1 MQAETHKAPP
11 FRRKAGLWRPDFPL
25 GRGRPS
31 LNKGAPSSLQGPR
44 DVIFAA
50 SQRQPLPDLN
60 AAHPSIPEPLRE
72 GADKALAGLRE
83 DESLAPL
90 LEQNE
95 LLTPLNRV
103 LACSPFAARS
113 LTRRPEILRDL
124 LTEGRLA
131 RPLQEGELA
140 QLASE
145 ALDERR
151 QEPSFMRELRW
162 FRHREMCRILWR
174 DLNGLASLEES
185 LGELTGLAEACILF
199 ALDFARGNVSAR
211 HGLPL
216 TADGKL
222 SEMAVIGMGKL
233 GGGELNFSSDIDLIF
248 IYSEDGRTDGPVE
261 VDAVR
266 FHTLV
271 CQQLIRVLNQ
281 RTVDSFV
288 YRVDTRLRPFGN
300 SGPLVIKTSSLENY
314 LARSARDWERYAW
327 VKARVIN
334 PCEMSQALYEEVMRP
349 FVYRRYLDY
358 SVFESLRDMKGKIE
372 REALRKDKVNDIK
385 LGSGGIREI
394 EFITQSM
401 QLVRG
406 GANPDLRG
414 RSLREM
420 LARLGERGF
429 LGPGTSGELDRAYC
443 FLRRLENRLQGMDD
457 RQTQTLPDD
466 EEGRIRLACAMGHS
480 DWDSLAD
487 KTESHREAVA
497 RHFSTIVFR
506 QDDLPEA
513 EAGPP
518 GDLAALWAGDTENAA
533 EVLTAYGFSDPQVA
547 LDSMQTVRQASDYAR
562 MDQTGRKRLDMLIP
576 RLIEAAAKEPEPG
589 LTLARTLKVVASI
602 ARRSAYLALL
612 YENGPARNRLVHVCG
627 LGETLAKQLC
637 SVPALADELLDSRI
651 TRQVMDLEQLEEE
664 LDFRLVRTANESEEL
679 RLAAI
684 NEFKQAAAFRVG
696 VLDLAGGLPL
706 MRVSDLLT
714 GIAELVIDRSLEHV
728 WEELAEQYGSPG
740 FTVDGERSQAGFAVI
755 AYGKL
760 AGLEMGYG
768 SDLDLVFVYDAQ
780 GEDQVTD
787 GRTSIADSDFFFR
800 VARRVISVLTTRS
813 ITGRMYE
820 VDTRLRPSGRSG
832 MLVSSLQALKKY
844 QRESA
849 WTWEHQALLRSR
861 AIAGA
866 AHVREAF
873 EKLRISVLRES
884 VRREDLR
891 DRVIE
896 MRQRMLAEAP
906 RVGKGRF
913 DIKHAR
919 GGLQDIEF
927 IVQYLVLNHAHEH
940 ADLAAWP
947 DNVRQLEALA
957 SHEVLT
963 PEDADVL
970 KRCYL
975 EYREILHHR
984 SLAELP
990 PHAPADEVA
999 GRVETV
1005 SGLWQRYLGA

>member
-1 MQAETHKAPP
+1 M
-11 FRRKAGLWRPDFPL
+11 
-25 GRGRPS
+25 
-31 LNKGAPSSLQGPR
+31 
-44 DVIFAA
+44 
-50 SQRQPLPDLN
+50 N
-60 AAHPSIPEPLRE
+60 AVPESIPELLRE
-72 GADKALAGLRE
+72 SVGKALLSLRE
-83 DESLAPL
+83 DEALAPMLERSEVLAPL
-90 LEQNE
+90 
-95 LLTPLNRV
+95 TRV

-113 LTRRPEILRDL
+113 FTRKPVILKDL
-124 LTEGRLA
+124 LAGDRLA
-131 RPLQEGELA
+131 RPLHEGELT
-140 QLASE
+140 QLAGE
-145 ALDERR
+145 ALAECR

-162 FRHREMCRILWR
+162 FRHREMCRVLWR
-174 DLNGLASLEES
+174 DLNGLSSLEES
-185 LGELTGLAEACILF
+185 LAELTGLADACILS
-199 ALDFARGNVSAR
+199 ALEFARTNVAAR
-211 HGLPL
+211 HGLPR
-216 TADGKL
+216 TADDRP

-248 IYSEDGRTDGPVE
+248 IYSEEGRTGGPVE
-261 VDAVR
+261 IDALR

-334 PCEMSQALYEEVMRP
+334 SCEMSAALYEEVMRP

-358 SVFESLRDMKGKIE
+358 SVFESLRDMKGMIE
-372 REALRKDKVNDIK
+372 REALRKDKANDIK

-394 EFITQSM
+394 EFITQSL

-414 RSLREM
+414 RSLRGM

-429 LGPGTSGELDRAYC
+429 LGPGTSGELDRSYC

-457 RQTQTLPDD
+457 RQTQTLPDG
-466 EEGRIRLACAMGHS
+466 EENRTRLAFAMGHA
-480 DWDSLAD
+480 DWSGLAD

-518 GDLAALWAGDTENAA
+518 GDLAALWAGDTEKAA
-533 EVLTAYGFSDPQVA
+533 EVLKAYGFADPQVA
-547 LDSMQTVRQASDYAR
+547 LDSMQAVHQASDYAR

-589 LTLARTLKVVASI
+589 LTLARTLKVIASI

-612 YENGPARNRLVHVCG
+612 YENGPARDRLVHVCG

-637 SVPALADELLDSRI
+637 SIPALVDELLDARI

-684 NEFKQAAAFRVG
+684 SEFKQAAAFRVG

-740 FTVDGERSQAGFAVI
+740 YTVDGKRSPAGFAVI

-787 GRTSIADSDFFFR
+787 GPASIANPDFFFR

-832 MLVSSLQALKKY
+832 MLVSSLQAFGKY

-873 EKLRISVLRES
+873 EKLRRRILRES
-884 VRREDLR
+884 VRRDDLR
-891 DRVIE
+891 SQVIE
-896 MRQRMLAEAP
+896 MRGRMLAEAP

-940 ADLAAWP
+940 ADLASWP

-957 SHEVLT
+957 RHEVLA
-963 PEDADVL
+963 PEDADAL

-984 SLAELP
+984 ALAERP
-990 PHAPADEVA
+990 PHTTAGEVA
-999 GRVETV
+999 ERAETV
-1005 SGLWQRYLGA
+1005 SGLWQRYLGD

>member
-1 MQAETHKAPP
+1 M
-11 FRRKAGLWRPDFPL
+11 
-25 GRGRPS
+25 S
-31 LNKGAPSSLQGPR
+31 
-44 DVIFAA
+44 AA
-50 SQRQPLPDLN
+50 ATPLPEL
-60 AAHPSIPEPLRE
+60 LRE
-72 GADKALAGLRE
+72 GVNKALAQLRE
-83 DESLAPL
+83 SEALATVLEKDEVLEPL
-90 LEQNE
+90 G
-95 LLTPLNRV
+95 RV

-113 LTRRPEILRDL
+113 FTRRTQILVDL
-124 LTEGRLA
+124 LSGNRLA
-131 RPLQEGELA
+131 RPLEAGELPR
-140 QLASE
+140 LAGE
-145 ALDERR
+145 ALKECR
-151 QEPSFMRELRW
+151 QEPSFMREIRW

-174 DLNGLASLEES
+174 DLNEFSTLEES
-185 LGELTGLAEACILF
+185 LGELTELANACILS
-199 ALDFARGNVSAR
+199 AMEFARANVAVR
-211 HGLPL
+211 HGLPR
-216 TADGKL
+216 TDTDEP

-233 GGGELNFSSDIDLIF
+233 GGRELNFSSDIDLIF
-248 IYSEDGRTDGPVE
+248 IYSEDGRSDGPVPI
-261 VDAVR
+261 DALR

-271 CQQLIRVLNQ
+271 CQQMIRVLNQ

-300 SGPLVIKTSSLENY
+300 SGPLVIKMSSLESY

-327 VKARVIN
+327 IKARVIN
-334 PCEMSQALYEEVMRP
+334 PCEMSQSLYEEVMRP

-372 REALRKDKVNDIK
+372 REALRKDKAADIK

-414 RSLREM
+414 RGLREM
-420 LARLGERGF
+420 VARLGARGF
-429 LGPGTSGELDRAYC
+429 LSPGTAVELDQSYC

-457 RQTQTLPDD
+457 RQTQSLPDD
-466 EEGRIRLACAMGHS
+466 EEGRTRLTLAMNHA
-480 DWDSLAD
+480 DWEDLAEE
-487 KTESHREAVA
+487 TASFRESVA
-497 RHFSTIVFR
+497 RHFSAIVFR
-506 QDDLPEA
+506 QNDLPEA

-518 GDLAALWAGDTENAA
+518 DDLLAVWAGESESAA
-533 EVLTAYGFSDPQVA
+533 ETLEAYGFPDPEVA
-547 LDSMQTVRQASDYAR
+547 LESMKAVHQASDYAR

-576 RLIEAAAKEPEPG
+576 RLIEAAAKESEPG
-589 LTLARTLKVVASI
+589 HALARTLKVIAAI

-612 YENGPARNRLVHVCG
+612 YENAAARDRLVHVCG

-637 SVPALADELLDSRI
+637 SYPGLVDELLDARI
-651 TRQVMDLEQLEEE
+651 TEQVMDLDQLEEE
-664 LDFRLVRTANESEEL
+664 LDFRLVRTANEAEEL

-684 NEFKQAAAFRVG
+684 SEFKQAAAFRVG

-706 MRVSDLLT
+706 MRVSDFLT

-728 WEELAEQYGSPG
+728 WEELVGQYGSPG
-740 FTVDGERSQAGFAVI
+740 YTVEGDRKLAGFAVI

-760 AGLEMGYG
+760 AGLEMSYS
-768 SDLDLVFVYDAQ
+768 SDLDLVFVYDSQ

-787 GRTSIADSDFFFR
+787 GPKSIANSDFFFR
-800 VARRVISVLTTRS
+800 VARRVISILTTRS

-832 MLVSSLQALKKY
+832 MLVSSLDALRTY

-866 AHVREAF
+866 AHVREGF
-873 EKLRISVLRES
+873 EELRMDTLRKR

-891 DRVIE
+891 TQVIE
-896 MRQRMLAEAP
+896 MRRRMRAEAP
-906 RVGKGRF
+906 RVAEGRF

-940 ADLAAWP
+940 AELAAWP
-947 DNVRQLEALA
+947 DNVRQLEELA
-957 SHEVLT
+957 SYGVLSQ
-963 PEDADVL
+963 EDSDTL

-975 EYREILHHR
+975 ELREILHHR
-984 SLAELP
+984 ALAERP
-990 PHAPADEVA
+990 SHAPAEEMAVRA
-999 GRVETV
+999 SAV
-1005 SGLWQRYLGA
+1005 SALWQRYLGE

>member
-1 MQAETHKAPP
+1 MNTALET
-11 FRRKAGLWRPDFPL
+11 
-25 GRGRPS
+25 
-31 LNKGAPSSLQGPR
+31 
-44 DVIFAA
+44 I
-50 SQRQPLPDLN
+50 PDLLN
-60 AAHPSIPEPLRE
+60 ENVR
-72 GADKALAGLRE
+72 KALAALRE
-83 DESLAPL
+83 NDALAPML
-90 LEQNE
+90 DQSE
-95 LLTPLNRV
+95 LPTPLTRM

-113 LTRRPEILRDL
+113 FTRRPEVLIHL
-124 LTEGRLA
+124 LAGDRLT
-131 RPLQEGELA
+131 RPLADGELA
-140 QLASE
+140 RLATE
-145 ALDERR
+145 AMAGHR
-151 QEPSFMRELRW
+151 QEPAFMRELRW

-174 DLNGLASLEES
+174 DLNGLSPLEES
-185 LGELTGLAEACILF
+185 LAELSELADACILS
-199 ALDFARGNVSAR
+199 ALEFARSNVAAR
-211 HGLPL
+211 HGLPR
-216 TADGKL
+216 TAAGEP

-248 IYSEDGRTDGPVE
+248 VYSEDGRTNGSVE
-261 VDAVR
+261 IDASR

-300 SGPLVIKTSSLENY
+300 SGPLVIKTTSLESY

-334 PCEMSQALYEEVMRP
+334 PCRMSEALYEEILRP

-372 REALRKDKVNDIK
+372 REALRKDKANDIK

-414 RSLREM
+414 RGLRGM

-429 LGPGTSGELDRAYC
+429 LAPGASGELDEAYC
-443 FLRRLENRLQGMDD
+443 FLRLLENRLQGMDD

-466 EEGRIRLACAMGHS
+466 EEDRTRLSFAMGHA
-480 DWDSLAD
+480 DWGRLAEEI
-487 KTESHREAVA
+487 TARRAAVA
-497 RHFSTIVFR
+497 RHFSAIVFR
-506 QDDLPEA
+506 PDDLPEA
-513 EAGPP
+513 ESGPP
-518 GDLAALWAGDTENAA
+518 DDLTALWTGDGENAG
-533 EVLTAYGFSDPQVA
+533 ETLKAYGFSDPEVA
-547 LDSMQTVRQASDYAR
+547 LDSIQAVHQASDYAR
-562 MDQTGRKRLDMLIP
+562 LDQIGRKRLDMLIP
-576 RLIEAAAKEPEPG
+576 RLIEAAAREPEPG
-589 LTLARTLKVVASI
+589 LTLARTLKVIAAI

-612 YENGPARNRLVHVCG
+612 YENATARNRLVHVCG
-627 LGETLAKQLC
+627 LGETLARQLC
-637 SVPALADELLDSRI
+637 SVPALVDELLDERI
-651 TRQVMDLEQLEEE
+651 TQQVKDPEQLEEE
-664 LDFRLVRTANESEEL
+664 LDFRLVRTATESEEL
-679 RLAAI
+679 QLAAVS
-684 NEFKQAAAFRVG
+684 EFKQAAAFRVG

-714 GIAELVIDRSLEHV
+714 RIAELVIGRSLEHV
-728 WEELAEQYGSPG
+728 WEQLVEQYGSPG
-740 FTVDGERSQAGFAVI
+740 FTVGGERSAAGFAVI

-768 SDLDLVFVYDAQ
+768 SDLDLVFVYEAQ

-787 GRTSIADSDFFFR
+787 GATRIANPDFFFR

-832 MLVSSLQALKKY
+832 MLVSSLEALEKY

-866 AHVREAF
+866 ARVREAF
-873 EKLRISVLRES
+873 EKLRMTILRES
-884 VRREDLR
+884 VRRDDLR
-891 DRVIE
+891 DQVIE
-896 MRQRMLAEAP
+896 MRQRMLSEAP
-906 RVGKGRF
+906 AVGKGRF

-940 ADLAAWP
+940 ADLAGWP

-957 SHEVLT
+957 RHEVM
-963 PEDADVL
+963 PQEDADAL
-970 KRCYL
+970 KQCYL
-975 EYREILHHR
+975 EYREIQHHR
-984 SLAELP
+984 SLAERP
-990 PHAPADEVA
+990 PHMPADEVA
-999 GRVETV
+999 ERAETV
-1005 SGLWQRYLGA
+1005 LHLWQRYLGE

>member
-1 MQAETHKAPP
+1 MNAEAIPAPE
-11 FRRKAGLWRPDFPL
+11 L
-25 GRGRPS
+25 
-31 LNKGAPSSLQGPR
+31 
-44 DVIFAA
+44 
-50 SQRQPLPDLN
+50 
-60 AAHPSIPEPLRE
+60 LRE
-72 GADKALAGLRE
+72 SVDKALAGLRE
-83 DESLAPL
+83 DEALAPRLEQSEVLAPL
-90 LEQNE
+90 
-95 LLTPLNRV
+95 TRV
-103 LACSPFAARS
+103 LACSPFAVRS
-113 LTRRPEILRDL
+113 FTRKPEILKDL
-124 LTEGRLA
+124 LTGDRLA
-131 RPLQEGELA
+131 RPLHEGELT
-140 QLASE
+140 QLAAD
-145 ALDERR
+145 ALGECR

-162 FRHREMCRILWR
+162 FRHREMCRVLWR
-174 DLNGLASLEES
+174 DLNGLSSLEES
-185 LGELTGLAEACILF
+185 LAELTALADACILS
-199 ALDFARGNVSAR
+199 ALEFARSNVAAR
-211 HGLPL
+211 HGLPR
-216 TADGKL
+216 TTDDEP

-261 VDAVR
+261 IDALR

-300 SGPLVIKTSSLENY
+300 SGPLVIKSSSLESY

-334 PCEMSQALYEEVMRP
+334 PCEMSGALYEEVMRP

-358 SVFESLRDMKGKIE
+358 SVFESLRDMKNKIE
-372 REALRKDKVNDIK
+372 REALRKDKASDIK
-385 LGSGGIREI
+385 LGRGGIREI

-429 LGPGTSGELDRAYC
+429 LGPGTSAGLDRSYC

-457 RQTQTLPDD
+457 RQTQSLPDD
-466 EEGRIRLACAMGHS
+466 EEGRTRLAFAMGHS
-480 DWDSLAD
+480 DWNSLAE
-487 KTESHREAVA
+487 KTDSHRAGVSG
-497 RHFSTIVFR
+497 HFSAIVFR

-533 EVLTAYGFSDPQVA
+533 EVLKAYGFSDPQVA
-547 LDSMQTVRQASDYAR
+547 LDSMEAVHQASDYAR

-589 LTLARTLKVVASI
+589 LTLARTLKVIAAI

-612 YENGPARNRLVHVCG
+612 YENGPARDRLVHVCG

-637 SVPALADELLDSRI
+637 SVPALVDELLDARI
-651 TRQVMDLEQLEEE
+651 TEQVMDLEQLEEE

-679 RLAAI
+679 RLTAI

-728 WEELAEQYGSPG
+728 WEELVEQYGSPG
-740 FTVDGERSQAGFAVI
+740 HTVNGERRPAGFAVI

-787 GRTSIADSDFFFR
+787 GPTSIANPDFFFR

-832 MLVSSLQALKKY
+832 MLVSSLQAFDRY

-873 EKLRISVLRES
+873 EKLRMSVLRES
-884 VRREDLR
+884 VRRDDLR
-891 DRVIE
+891 HDVIE
-896 MRQRMLAEAP
+896 MRRRMLAEAP

-927 IVQYLVLNHAHEH
+927 IVQYLVLNHAQEH
-940 ADLAAWP
+940 ADLASWP

-957 SHEVLT
+957 THRVLAQ
-963 PEDADVL
+963 EDADAL
-970 KRCYL
+970 TRCYL

-984 SLAELP
+984 SLAERP
-990 PHAPADEVA
+990 PHTPAGEVA
-999 GRVETV
+999 ERAETV
-1005 SGLWQRYLGA
+1005 SGLWQRYLGE

>member
-1 MQAETHKAPP
+1 MNSEAIPAPE
-11 FRRKAGLWRPDFPL
+11 L
-25 GRGRPS
+25 
-31 LNKGAPSSLQGPR
+31 
-44 DVIFAA
+44 
-50 SQRQPLPDLN
+50 
-60 AAHPSIPEPLRE
+60 LRE
-72 GADKALAGLRE
+72 SADKALAGLRE
-83 DESLAPL
+83 DNALAPMLEQSALLAPL
-90 LEQNE
+90 
-95 LLTPLNRV
+95 TRI
-103 LACSPFAARS
+103 LACSPFAVRS
-113 LTRRPEILRDL
+113 FTRKPAILKDL
-124 LTEGRLA
+124 LTGDRLA
-131 RPLQEGELA
+131 RPLHEGELT
-140 QLASE
+140 QLAGE
-145 ALDERR
+145 ALGECR

-162 FRHREMCRILWR
+162 FRHREMCRVLWR
-174 DLNGLASLEES
+174 DLNGLSSLEES
-185 LGELTGLAEACILF
+185 LAELTGLANTCILS
-199 ALDFARGNVSAR
+199 ALEFARSNVAAR
-211 HGLPL
+211 HGLPR
-216 TADGKL
+216 TAGDEP
-222 SEMAVIGMGKL
+222 SEMAVVGMGKL

-261 VDAVR
+261 IDALR

-300 SGPLVIKTSSLENY
+300 SGPLVIKTSSLESY

-334 PCEMSQALYEEVMRP
+334 PCEMSGALYEEVTRP

-372 REALRKDKVNDIK
+372 REALRKDKASDIK
-385 LGSGGIREI
+385 LGRGGIREI

-429 LGPGTSGELDRAYC
+429 LGPGTSAELDRSYC

-466 EEGRIRLACAMGHS
+466 EENRTRLAFAMGHS
-480 DWDSLAD
+480 DWNSLAE
-487 KTESHREAVA
+487 KTDSHRAAVA
-497 RHFSTIVFR
+497 RHFSAIVFR

-533 EVLTAYGFSDPQVA
+533 EVLKAYGFSDPQVA
-547 LDSMQTVRQASDYAR
+547 LDSMQVVHQASDYAR

-576 RLIEAAAKEPEPG
+576 RLLEAAAKEPDPG
-589 LTLARTLKVVASI
+589 LTLARTLKVIASI

-612 YENGPARNRLVHVCG
+612 YENGPARDRLVHVCG

-637 SVPALADELLDSRI
+637 SVPALVDELLDARI
-651 TRQVMDLEQLEEE
+651 TQQVMDLEQLEEE

-684 NEFKQAAAFRVG
+684 SEFKQAAAFRVG

-728 WEELAEQYGSPG
+728 WEELAEQHGSPG
-740 FTVDGERSQAGFAVI
+740 YTVDGARRPAGFAVI

-768 SDLDLVFVYDAQ
+768 SDLDLVFVYDAE
-780 GEDQVTD
+780 GENQVTD
-787 GRTSIADSDFFFR
+787 GVTSIANSDFFFR

-832 MLVSSLQALKKY
+832 MLVSSLQALDKY

-866 AHVREAF
+866 PHVREAF
-873 EKLRISVLRES
+873 EKLRMSVLRES
-884 VRREDLR
+884 VRRDDLR
-891 DRVIE
+891 DQVIE

-906 RVGKGRF
+906 SVGKGRF

-940 ADLAAWP
+940 PDLAAWP

-957 SHEVLT
+957 RHEVLAR
-963 PEDADVL
+963 EDAEVL
-970 KRCYL
+970 TRCYL

-984 SLAELP
+984 ALAERP
-990 PHAPADEVA
+990 PHTPAGEVA
-999 GRVETV
+999 ERAETV
-1005 SGLWQRYLGA
+1005 SGLWRRYLGE

>member
-1 MQAETHKAPP
+1 MCRAGWHAVVPTMAASSSPEIPFAP
-11 FRRKAGLWRPDFPL
+11 ATCCDVILAA
-25 GRGRPS
+25 
-31 LNKGAPSSLQGPR
+31 LNKVQKIH
-44 DVIFAA
+44 VNAA
-50 SQRQPLPDLN
+50 DRPLPDL
-60 AAHPSIPEPLRE
+60 LRD
-72 GADKALAGLRE
+72 GTNKALAQLRE
-83 DESLAPL
+83 NDGLAHILGHEDMLAPL
-90 LEQNE
+90 
-95 LLTPLNRV
+95 TRV

-113 LTRRPEILRDL
+113 FTRKPEILMDL
-124 LTEGRLA
+124 VSGDRLA
-131 RPLQEGELA
+131 RTMPPDEFLGLA
-140 QLASE
+140 AA
-145 ALDERR
+145 ALRDCR

-162 FRHREMCRILWR
+162 FRHREMCRVLWR
-174 DLNGLASLEES
+174 DLNGLSSLEES
-185 LGELTGLAEACILF
+185 LAELTELANACILS
-199 ALDFARGNVSAR
+199 ALEFARTNVAAR
-211 HGLPL
+211 HGLPY
-216 TADGKL
+216 TPSGDP

-248 IYSEDGRTDGPVE
+248 VYSEEGRTDGSVE
-261 VDAVR
+261 IDALR

-300 SGPLVIKTSSLENY
+300 SGPLVIKVSSLESY

-334 PCEMSQALYEEVMRP
+334 PAEMNESLYEEVTRP

-372 REALRKDKVNDIK
+372 REALRKDKASDIK
-385 LGSGGIREI
+385 LGRGGIREI

-429 LGPGTSGELDRAYC
+429 LGPGTSGELDRSYC

-466 EEGRIRLACAMGHS
+466 EEGRARLAFAMGHA
-480 DWDSLAD
+480 DWDGLAE
-487 KTESHREAVA
+487 KTDSHRETVA
-497 RHFSTIVFR
+497 RHFSAIVFR
-506 QDDLPEA
+506 QADLPEA
-513 EAGPP
+513 EEGPP
-518 GDLAALWAGDTENAA
+518 GDLLAVWAGETENAA
-533 EVLTAYGFSDPQVA
+533 DILRAYGFSDPEVA
-547 LDSMQTVRQASDYAR
+547 LESMQAVHKASDYAR
-562 MDQTGRKRLDMLIP
+562 MDQTGRKRLDLLIP
-576 RLIEAAAKEPEPG
+576 RLIEAAAREPEPG
-589 LTLARTLKVVASI
+589 PTLSRTLKVIAAI

-612 YENGPARNRLVHVCG
+612 YENARARDRLVHVCG
-627 LGETLAKQLC
+627 LGESLAKQLC
-637 SVPALADELLDSRI
+637 SVPGLVDELLDARI
-651 TRQVMDLEQLEEE
+651 TEQVMDLDQLEEE

-684 NEFKQAAAFRVG
+684 SEFKQAAAFRVG
-696 VLDLAGGLPL
+696 VLDLAGGLRL

-728 WEELAEQYGSPG
+728 WEELVEQHGSPG
-740 FTVDGERSQAGFAVI
+740 YSLEGERRSAGFAVI

-780 GEDQVTD
+780 GDDQVTD
-787 GRTSIADSDFFFR
+787 GANGIANPDFFFR
-800 VARRVISVLTTRS
+800 VARRVITVLTTRS

-832 MLVSSLQALKKY
+832 MLVSSLQALENY

-866 AHVREAF
+866 APVREGF
-873 EKLRISVLRES
+873 EKLRMSILREA
-884 VRREDLR
+884 VRRDDLR
-891 DRVIE
+891 KQVIE
-896 MRQRMLAEAP
+896 MRRRMLAEAP
-906 RVGKGRF
+906 GVGKGRF

-957 SHEVLT
+957 DHEVLT
-963 PEDADVL
+963 REDSNAL
-970 KRCYL
+970 AQCYL
-975 EYREILHHR
+975 EYREVLHHR
-984 SLAELP
+984 ALAEQQ
-990 PHAPADEVA
+990 PHVPFTDMAERA
-999 GRVETV
+999 ETV
-1005 SGLWQRYLGA
+1005 RTLWQKYLGS

>member
-1 MQAETHKAPP
+1 
-11 FRRKAGLWRPDFPL
+11 
-25 GRGRPS
+25 
-31 LNKGAPSSLQGPR
+31 
-44 DVIFAA
+44 V
-50 SQRQPLPDLN
+50 N
-60 AAHPSIPEPLRE
+60 AAKLPVPGLLRE
-72 GADKALAGLRE
+72 SADKTLAALRE
-83 DESLAPL
+83 DEALAPRLEQSELLAPL
-90 LEQNE
+90 
-95 LLTPLNRV
+95 TRV
-103 LACSPFAARS
+103 LACSPFASRS
-113 LTRRPEILRDL
+113 FTRRPEILDHL
-124 LTEGRLA
+124 LSEDRLA
-131 RPLQEGELA
+131 RPLEAGELA
-140 QLASE
+140 RLAGE
-145 ALDERR
+145 ALSEFR

-174 DLNGLASLEES
+174 DLNGLGSLEES
-185 LGELTGLAEACILF
+185 LEELSELAEACILA
-199 ALDFARGNVSAR
+199 ALEFARANVAER

-216 TADGKL
+216 TAEDEP

-248 IYSEDGRTDGPVE
+248 VYSEDGRTDGSVSI
-261 VDAVR
+261 DALR

-271 CQQLIRVLNQ
+271 CQQLIRALNQ

-300 SGPLVIKTSSLENY
+300 SGPLVIKTSSLESY

-334 PCEMSQALYEEVMRP
+334 PCGMSEALYEEIMRP

-372 REALRKDKVNDIK
+372 REALRKDKANDIK
-385 LGSGGIREI
+385 LGRGGIREI

-414 RSLREM
+414 RSLRGM

-429 LGPGTSGELDRAYC
+429 LGPGTSGELDRSYC

-457 RQTQTLPDD
+457 RQTQELPDD
-466 EEGRIRLACAMGHS
+466 DEGRVRLAFAMGHS
-480 DWDSLAD
+480 DWDSLAE
-487 KTESHREAVA
+487 KTDSHRETVA

-506 QDDLPEA
+506 PDDLPEA
-513 EAGPP
+513 ESGPP
-518 GDLAALWAGDTENAA
+518 GDLAAVWTGDAENAD
-533 EVLTAYGFSDPQVA
+533 EVLKAYGFPDPQVA
-547 LDSMQTVRQASDYAR
+547 LDSMQTVHQASDYAR
-562 MDQTGRKRLDMLIP
+562 LDQTGRKRLDLLIP
-576 RLIEAAAKEPEPG
+576 RLIEAASREPEPG
-589 LTLARTLKVVASI
+589 LTLARTLKVIAAI

-612 YENGPARNRLVHVCG
+612 YENGPARDRLVHVCG

-637 SVPALADELLDSRI
+637 SVPALVDELLDARI
-651 TRQVMDLEQLEEE
+651 TQQVMDLEQLEEE

-684 NEFKQAAAFRVG
+684 SEFKQAAAFRVG

-728 WEELAEQYGSPG
+728 WEELAEQHGSPG
-740 FTVDGERSQAGFAVI
+740 YTVDGERKPAGFAVI

-787 GRTSIADSDFFFR
+787 GPTSIANSDFFFR

-832 MLVSSLQALKKY
+832 MLVSSLQALDKY

-873 EKLRISVLRES
+873 EKLRVSVLCES
-884 VRREDLR
+884 VRHDDLR
-891 DRVIE
+891 DQVIE
-896 MRQRMLAEAP
+896 MRRRMLGEAP
-906 RVGKGRF
+906 VVGKGRF

-940 ADLAAWP
+940 PDLVAWP
-947 DNVRQLEALA
+947 DNVRQLETLA
-957 SHEVLT
+957 RHEVLA

-970 KRCYL
+970 TRCYL

-984 SLAELP
+984 ALAERP
-990 PHAPADEVA
+990 PHTPAGEVA
-999 GRVETV
+999 ERAETV
-1005 SGLWQRYLGA
+1005 SGLWRRYLGE

>member
-1 MQAETHKAPP
+1 M
-11 FRRKAGLWRPDFPL
+11 
-25 GRGRPS
+25 
-31 LNKGAPSSLQGPR
+31 
-44 DVIFAA
+44 
-50 SQRQPLPDLN
+50 
-60 AAHPSIPEPLRE
+60 RE
-72 GADKALAGLRE
+72 GAGKALAGLRE
-83 DESLAPL
+83 DGTLAPMLEQDELLAPL
-90 LEQNE
+90 
-95 LLTPLNRV
+95 TRV
-103 LACSPFAARS
+103 LACSPFAVRSFARKPQM
-113 LTRRPEILRDL
+113 LKDL
-124 LTEGRLA
+124 LTGDRLA
-131 RPLQEGELA
+131 RPLADGELPR
-140 QLASE
+140 LTGT
-145 ALDERR
+145 ALGEFR

-174 DLNGLASLEES
+174 DLNGLSSLEES
-185 LGELTGLAEACILF
+185 LAELTGLAEACILS
-199 ALDFARGNVSAR
+199 ALEFARANVAAR
-211 HGLPL
+211 HGLPR
-216 TADGKL
+216 TAADEA

-248 IYSEDGRTDGPVE
+248 IYSEDGRTDGPVPI
-261 VDAVR
+261 DALR

-300 SGPLVIKTSSLENY
+300 SGPLVIKASSLESY

-334 PCEMSQALYEEVMRP
+334 SCEMNEALYEEIMRP

-372 REALRKDKVNDIK
+372 REALRKDKANDIK

-394 EFITQSM
+394 EFIAQSM

-414 RSLREM
+414 RNLREM

-429 LGPGTSGELDRAYC
+429 LGPGTSGELDRSYC

-457 RQTQTLPDD
+457 RQTQALPD
-466 EEGRIRLACAMGHS
+466 EEEDRSRLAFAMGHS
-480 DWDSLAD
+480 DWDSLAE
-487 KTESHREAVA
+487 KTDSHREIVA

-506 QDDLPEA
+506 RDDLPEA

-518 GDLAALWAGDTENAA
+518 GDLAALWAGDTENAG
-533 EVLTAYGFSDPQVA
+533 EILDAYGFSDPQVA
-547 LDSMQTVRQASDYAR
+547 LDSMQAVRQAADYAR
-562 MDQTGRKRLDMLIP
+562 LDQTGRKRLDMLIP

-589 LTLARTLKVVASI
+589 LTLARTLKVIASI

-612 YENGPARNRLVHVCG
+612 YENGPARDRLVHVCG
-627 LGETLAKQLC
+627 LGETLAKQLR
-637 SVPALADELLDSRI
+637 SAPALVDELLDARI
-651 TRQVMDLEQLEEE
+651 TQQVMDLEQLEQE

-684 NEFKQAAAFRVG
+684 NEFKQAAAFQVG

-728 WEELAEQYGSPG
+728 WEELVEQYGSPG
-740 FTVDGERSQAGFAVI
+740 YTVAGERSPAGFAII

-768 SDLDLVFVYDAQ
+768 SDLDLVFVYDAR
-780 GEDQVTD
+780 GDDQVTD
-787 GRTSIADSDFFFR
+787 GQTSIANPDFFFR

-832 MLVSSLQALKKY
+832 MLVSSLQAFDKY

-873 EKLRISVLRES
+873 EKLRKSVLRES
-884 VRREDLR
+884 IRRDDLR
-891 DRVIE
+891 DQVIE

-927 IVQYLVLNHAHEH
+927 IVQYLVLNYAHEY
-940 ADLAAWP
+940 ADLASWP

-957 SHEVLT
+957 RHEVLA
-963 PEDADVL
+963 PEDADAL

-984 SLAELP
+984 SLAERP
-990 PHAPADEVA
+990 PHTPAAEVA
-999 GRVETV
+999 GRAEMV
-1005 SGLWQRYLGA
+1005 SRLWQRYLGK

>member
-1 MQAETHKAPP
+1 MNAEATPAP
-11 FRRKAGLWRPDFPL
+11 K
-25 GRGRPS
+25 
-31 LNKGAPSSLQGPR
+31 Q
-44 DVIFAA
+44 
-50 SQRQPLPDLN
+50 
-60 AAHPSIPEPLRE
+60 LRE
-72 GADKALAGLRE
+72 SVDKALAGLRE
-83 DESLAPL
+83 DEALAPELEQSEALAPL
-90 LEQNE
+90 
-95 LLTPLNRV
+95 TRV
-103 LACSPFAARS
+103 LACSPFAVRS
-113 LTRRPEILRDL
+113 FTRKPEILKDL
-124 LTEGRLA
+124 LIGNRLA
-131 RPLQEGELA
+131 RPLREGELT
-140 QLASE
+140 QLAGK
-145 ALDERR
+145 ALGECR

-174 DLNGLASLEES
+174 DLNGLSSLEES
-185 LGELTGLAEACILF
+185 LAELTALADTCILS
-199 ALDFARGNVSAR
+199 ALEFARSNVAAR
-211 HGLPL
+211 HGLPR
-216 TADGKL
+216 TEDDEP

-261 VDAVR
+261 IDALR

-300 SGPLVIKTSSLENY
+300 SGPLVIKSSSLESY

-334 PCEMSQALYEEVMRP
+334 PCEMSGALYEEVMRP

-358 SVFESLRDMKGKIE
+358 SVFESLRDMKNKIE
-372 REALRKDKVNDIK
+372 REALRKDKASDIK

-429 LGPGTSGELDRAYC
+429 LGPGTSAELDRSYC

-457 RQTQTLPDD
+457 RQTQSLPDD
-466 EEGRIRLACAMGHS
+466 EEGRTRLAFAMGHS
-480 DWDSLAD
+480 DWNSLAE
-487 KTESHREAVA
+487 KTDSHRGAVA
-497 RHFSTIVFR
+497 GHFSAIVFR
-506 QDDLPEA
+506 PDDLPEA

-518 GDLAALWAGDTENAA
+518 EDLVALWAGDTENAA
-533 EVLTAYGFSDPQVA
+533 EVLEAYGFSDPQVA
-547 LDSMQTVRQASDYAR
+547 LDSMQAVHQASDYAR

-589 LTLARTLKVVASI
+589 LTLDRTLKVIASI

-612 YENGPARNRLVHVCG
+612 YENGPARDRLVHVCG

-637 SVPALADELLDSRI
+637 SVPALVDELLDARI
-651 TRQVMDLEQLEEE
+651 TQQVMDLEQLEEE

-740 FTVDGERSQAGFAVI
+740 YTVDGERSPAGFAVI

-787 GRTSIADSDFFFR
+787 GLTSIANPDFFFR

-832 MLVSSLQALKKY
+832 MLVSSLQAFDRY

-866 AHVREAF
+866 VHVREAF
-873 EKLRISVLRES
+873 EKLRMSVLRES
-884 VRREDLR
+884 VRRDDLR
-891 DRVIE
+891 GDVIE
-896 MRQRMLAEAP
+896 MRRRMLAEAP

-940 ADLAAWP
+940 ADLASWP

-957 SHEVLT
+957 THQVLAQ
-963 PEDADVL
+963 EDADDL
-970 KRCYL
+970 TRCYL

-984 SLAELP
+984 ALAERP
-990 PHAPADEVA
+990 PHTPAGEVA
-999 GRVETV
+999 ERVETV
-1005 SGLWQRYLGA
+1005 SGVWQRHLGE

>member
-1 MQAETHKAPP
+1 MNA
-11 FRRKAGLWRPDFPL
+11 
-25 GRGRPS
+25 
-31 LNKGAPSSLQGPR
+31 
-44 DVIFAA
+44 V
-50 SQRQPLPDLN
+50 PLP
-60 AAHPSIPEPLRE
+60 IPELLLE
-72 GADKALAGLRE
+72 SVNKALAALRE
-83 DESLAPL
+83 DEALAPL
-90 LEQNE
+90 LERE
-95 LLTPLNRV
+95 EVVEALSRV

-113 LTRRPEILRDL
+113 FTRRPEILASL
-124 LTEGRLA
+124 LAGDRLA
-131 RPLQEGELA
+131 RPLQDGELA
-140 QLASE
+140 GLAQE
-145 ALDERR
+145 ALAECR
-151 QEPSFMRELRW
+151 QEPAFMRELRW

-174 DLNGLASLEES
+174 DLSGLSSLEES
-185 LGELTGLAEACILF
+185 LAELSGLAEACIL
-199 ALDFARGNVSAR
+199 ATLEFARTNVAAR

-216 TADGKL
+216 TDEGEP

-248 IYSEDGRTDGPVE
+248 VYSEDGRSDGAVPI
-261 VDAVR
+261 DAIR

-334 PCEMSQALYEEVMRP
+334 PGEMNEALYEEIMRP
-349 FVYRRYLDY
+349 FTYRRYLDY
-358 SVFESLRDMKGKIE
+358 SVFEGLRDMKGKIE
-372 REALRKDKVNDIK
+372 REALRKDKANDIK
-385 LGSGGIREI
+385 LGRGGIREI

-414 RSLREM
+414 RSLRGM
-420 LARLGERGF
+420 LARLAERGF
-429 LGPGTSGELDRAYC
+429 LGPGMASELDQSYC

-457 RQTQTLPDD
+457 RQTQDLPDD
-466 EEGRIRLACAMGHS
+466 EESRTRLAFAMGHS
-480 DWDSLAD
+480 DWTSLAEQTD
-487 KTESHREAVA
+487 SHREGVA
-497 RHFSTIVFR
+497 RHFSAIVFR
-506 QDDLPEA
+506 PDDLPQA

-518 GDLAALWAGDTENAA
+518 EDLAALWTGDAENAA
-533 EVLTAYGFSDPQVA
+533 EVLKANGFSDPEVA
-547 LDSMQTVRQASDYAR
+547 LDSMQTVRQASDYSR
-562 MDQTGRKRLDMLIP
+562 LDQTGRKRLDLLIP

-612 YENGPARNRLVHVCG
+612 YENASARDRLVHVCG
-627 LGETLAKQLC
+627 LGETLARQLC
-637 SVPALADELLDSRI
+637 SVPGLVDELLDPHLAQ
-651 TRQVMDLEQLEEE
+651 QVMDLEQLEQE

-679 RLAAI
+679 QLAAI
-684 NEFKQAAAFRVG
+684 SEFKQAAAFRVG
-696 VLDLAGGLPL
+696 VLDLAGELPL

-714 GIAELVIDRSLEHV
+714 GIAELVISRSLEQV
-728 WEELAEQYGSPG
+728 WEELAQEYGSPG
-740 FTVDGERSQAGFAVI
+740 FIVDGERRPAGFAII

-780 GEDQVTD
+780 GQDQITD
-787 GRTSIADSDFFFR
+787 GPAALDNSDFFFR

-832 MLVSSLQALKKY
+832 MLVSSLQALDKY

-873 EKLRISVLRES
+873 EALRLKVLRES

-891 DRVIE
+891 DQVIE
-896 MRQRMLAEAP
+896 MRNRMLAEAP

-927 IVQYLVLNHAHEH
+927 IVQYLVLNHAREH
-940 ADLAAWP
+940 PDLAAFP

-957 SHEVLT
+957 RHKVL
-963 PEDADVL
+963 PGEDANTLTRV
-970 KRCYL
+970 YL
-975 EYREILHHR
+975 EFRELLHHR
-984 SLAELP
+984 ALAERP
-990 PHAPADEVA
+990 PHIPAEEATDRAQQVTA
-999 GRVETV
+999 
-1005 SGLWQRYLGA
+1005 LWQRHLAP

>member
-1 MQAETHKAPP
+1 MNTAAEST
-11 FRRKAGLWRPDFPL
+11 
-25 GRGRPS
+25 
-31 LNKGAPSSLQGPR
+31 
-44 DVIFAA
+44 
-50 SQRQPLPDLN
+50 
-60 AAHPSIPEPLRE
+60 PELVRE
-72 GADKALAGLRE
+72 SADKALAGLRE
-83 DESLAPL
+83 DESLAPML
-90 LEQNE
+90 VRNE
-95 LLTPLNRV
+95 LLAPLTRV
-103 LACSPFAARS
+103 LACSPFAVRSFARK
-113 LTRRPEILRDL
+113 PEILKDL
-124 LTEGRLA
+124 LSGDRLA
-131 RPLQEGELA
+131 RPLDEGELT
-140 QLASE
+140 QLAGD
-145 ALDERR
+145 ALDDCR

-174 DLNGLASLEES
+174 DLNGLSSLEES
-185 LGELTGLAEACILF
+185 LAELTALADACILS
-199 ALDFARGNVSAR
+199 ALEFARSNVAAR
-211 HGLPL
+211 HGLPR
-216 TADGKL
+216 TADDEP

-261 VDAVR
+261 IDAVR

-300 SGPLVIKTSSLENY
+300 SGPLVIKTSSLESY

-334 PCEMSQALYEEVMRP
+334 RCEMSGTLYEEVMRP

-358 SVFESLRDMKGKIE
+358 SVFESLRDMKNKIE
-372 REALRKDKVNDIK
+372 REALRKDKANDIK
-385 LGSGGIREI
+385 LGRGGIREI

-429 LGPGTSGELDRAYC
+429 LGPGTSGELDQSYC

-457 RQTQTLPDD
+457 RQTQALPDD
-466 EEGRIRLACAMGHS
+466 EEGRTRLAFAMGHS
-480 DWDSLAD
+480 DWDGLAK
-487 KTESHREAVA
+487 KTDSHRETVS
-497 RHFSTIVFR
+497 RHFSAIVFR
-506 QDDLPEA
+506 HDDLPQA
-513 EAGPP
+513 DAGPP

-533 EVLTAYGFSDPQVA
+533 EVLKAYGFSDPQVA
-547 LDSMQTVRQASDYAR
+547 LDSMQAVHQASDYAR

-589 LTLARTLKVVASI
+589 LTLARTLKVIASI

-612 YENGPARNRLVHVCG
+612 YENGPARDRLVHVCG
-627 LGETLAKQLC
+627 LGETLAKQLS
-637 SVPALADELLDSRI
+637 SVPALVDELLDARI
-651 TRQVMDLEQLEEE
+651 TQQVMDLEQLEEE

-684 NEFKQAAAFRVG
+684 SEFKQAAAFRVG

-740 FTVDGERSQAGFAVI
+740 FTLDGERSQAGFAVI

-780 GEDQVTD
+780 GDDQVTD
-787 GRTSIADSDFFFR
+787 GSTSIANADFFFR

-832 MLVSSLQALKKY
+832 MLVSSLQALDRY

-866 AHVREAF
+866 AHVRGAF
-873 EKLRISVLRES
+873 EKLRWSVLRES
-884 VRREDLR
+884 VRRGGLR
-891 DRVIE
+891 DEVIE
-896 MRQRMLAEAP
+896 MRRRMLAEAP
-906 RVGKGRF
+906 RAGKGRF

-927 IVQYLVLNHAHEH
+927 IVQYLVLNHAHEY
-940 ADLAAWP
+940 ADLASWP

-957 SHEVLT
+957 RHEVLAQ
-963 PEDADVL
+963 EDADAL
-970 KRCYL
+970 TRCYL

-984 SLAELP
+984 SLAERP
-990 PHAPADEVA
+990 PHTPAGEVA
-999 GRVETV
+999 ERAAMV
-1005 SGLWQRYLGA
+1005 SGLWQRYLGD

>member
-1 MQAETHKAPP
+1 MPT
-11 FRRKAGLWRPDFPL
+11 
-25 GRGRPS
+25 
-31 LNKGAPSSLQGPR
+31 
-44 DVIFAA
+44 
-50 SQRQPLPDLN
+50 
-60 AAHPSIPEPLRE
+60 PELLRE
-72 GADKALAGLRE
+72 SADKALGVLRE
-83 DESLAPL
+83 DSALAPMLERSELLAPL
-90 LEQNE
+90 S
-95 LLTPLNRV
+95 RV
-103 LACSPFAARS
+103 LACSPFAVRS
-113 LTRRPEILRDL
+113 FTRKPEILKDL
-124 LTEGRLA
+124 LTGDRLA
-131 RPLQEGELA
+131 RPLHEGELTR
-140 QLASE
+140 LAGA
-145 ALDERR
+145 ALGECR

-174 DLNGLASLEES
+174 DLNGLSSLEES
-185 LGELTGLAEACILF
+185 LAELTALANTCILS
-199 ALDFARGNVSAR
+199 ALEFSRANVAAR
-211 HGLPL
+211 HGLPC
-216 TADGKL
+216 TADNEP

-261 VDAVR
+261 IDALR

-300 SGPLVIKTSSLENY
+300 SGPLVIKTSSLESY

-334 PCEMSQALYEEVMRP
+334 PCEMSGALYEEVTRP

-358 SVFESLRDMKGKIE
+358 SVFESLRDMKNKIE
-372 REALRKDKVNDIK
+372 REALRKDKASDIK

-429 LGPGTSGELDRAYC
+429 LGPGTSAELDRSYC

-457 RQTQTLPDD
+457 RQTQSLPDD
-466 EEGRIRLACAMGHS
+466 EEGRTRLAFAMGHS
-480 DWDSLAD
+480 DWNSLAE
-487 KTESHREAVA
+487 KTDSHRGAVA
-497 RHFSTIVFR
+497 GHFSAIVFR
-506 QDDLPEA
+506 PDDLPEA

-518 GDLAALWAGDTENAA
+518 GDLVALWAGDTENAA
-533 EVLTAYGFSDPQVA
+533 EVLEAYGFSDPQIA
-547 LDSMQTVRQASDYAR
+547 LDSMQAVHQASDYAR
-562 MDQTGRKRLDMLIP
+562 MDQTGRKRLDLLIP
-576 RLIEAAAKEPEPG
+576 RLIEAAAKESEPG
-589 LTLARTLKVVASI
+589 LTLARTLKVIASI

-612 YENGPARNRLVHVCG
+612 YENGPARDRLVHVCG

-637 SVPALADELLDSRI
+637 SVPALVDELLDARI
-651 TRQVMDLEQLEEE
+651 TQQVMDLEQLEEE

-728 WEELAEQYGSPG
+728 WEELVEQYGSPG
-740 FTVDGERSQAGFAVI
+740 FTVDGKRSHAGFAVI

-787 GRTSIADSDFFFR
+787 GTTSIANPDFFFR

-832 MLVSSLQALKKY
+832 MLVSSLQALDKY
-844 QRESA
+844 QREDA

-866 AHVREAF
+866 VHVRETF
-873 EKLRISVLRES
+873 EKLRMSILRES
-884 VRREDLR
+884 VRRDDLC
-891 DRVIE
+891 DDVVE
-896 MRQRMLAEAP
+896 MRRRMLAEAP

-940 ADLAAWP
+940 ADLASWP

-957 SHEVLT
+957 RHEVLAQ
-963 PEDADVL
+963 EDADVL
-970 KRCYL
+970 TRCYL

-984 SLAELP
+984 SLAERP
-990 PHAPADEVA
+990 PHTPAGEVA
-999 GRVETV
+999 ERAETV
-1005 SGLWQRYLGA
+1005 SRLWQRYLGA